1 MNPRRLSV
9 IRLVWAH
16 LWSRPGVTALNGLL
30 LTLGFAAITLVLL
43 VSEQAEHQ
51 FRKDLA
57 GVDLV
62 VGAKGSPLQLILSGI
77 YHLDSPTGNIPA
89 TAADQLRAHPLVAQV
104 VPLALG
110 DSAQGFRIV
119 GTTPDYLQL
128 HQARLAA
135 GQWRAQA
142 LQAVIGADVARRT
155 GWRVGQRFEGSH
167 GLGGGGPTHGDH
179 PFTVAGVLAPTGGVI
194 DRLILTPVESVWQVH
209 DVHHPPAPAGGQAD
223 DHDHAHHPSH
233 DDDEKAAPQ
242 PPRELTMLLVRYR
255 SPLAAAL
262 LPRWVNS
269 QGPLQAASPAQESVR
284 LLGLVGVG
292 IQVLQGFG
300 AVLLFVAALSVF
312 VALSHAVRDRQPEL
326 AMMRLLG
333 ASPRRVS
340 ATVAAEALTLA
351 AIGVLAGMLLGHGLT
366 HLLGHL
372 LDGQASLRLTGLWW
386 SPLEAWLPLVGLG
399 LGGLACLGPTWLA
412 YRTSM
417 LPALQGHH

>member
-1 MNPRRLSV
+1 MSPRRLSLS
-9 IRLVWAH
+9 RLVWAH
-16 LWSRPGVTALNGLL
+16 LWSRPGVTVLNLL
-30 LTLGFAAITLVLL
+30 LLALGFAAITLVLL

-128 HQARLAA
+128 HQARLSA
-135 GQWRAQA
+135 GEWRPQA

-155 GWRVGQRFEGSH
+155 GWQVGHRFVGSH
-167 GLGGGGPTHGDH
+167 GLGGGGDHHGEH

-194 DRLILTPVESVWQVH
+194 DRLILTPVESVWLVH
-209 DVHHPPAPAGGQAD
+209 EVHHEPTPARPGAD
-223 DHDHAHHPSH
+223 DHDHDHDHPP
-233 DDDEKAAPQ
+233 EAAAPE

-333 ASPRRVS
+333 ASPLRVS
-340 ATVAAEALTLA
+340 ATVVAEALTLA
-351 AIGVLAGMLLGHGLT
+351 AVGVAAGMLLGHGLT
-366 HLLGHL
+366 HLLGHQ

-399 LGGLACLGPTWLA
+399 LGALACLGPTWLA
-412 YRTSM
+412 YRTGM